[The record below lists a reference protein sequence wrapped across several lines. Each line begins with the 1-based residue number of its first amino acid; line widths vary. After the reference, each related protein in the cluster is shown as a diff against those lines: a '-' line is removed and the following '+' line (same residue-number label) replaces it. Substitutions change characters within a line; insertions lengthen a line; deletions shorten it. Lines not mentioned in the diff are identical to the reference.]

1 MPINLRRQLALG
13 CLLLLL
19 GAIFVGGEQPG
30 AGSLFSTP
38 WDKLVHLLVFGSIGV
53 LVALGFPTLSLS
65 AVLLAVAA
73 AGAVDE
79 MHQMF
84 LVGRQ
89 AGIDDWLADLV
100 GGLFALPVIP
110 RLRLLYVACAANK
123 KAR

>member
-1 MPINLRRQLALG
+1 MPISLRRQLALG

-38 WDKLVHLLVFGSIGV
+38 WDKLVHLLVFGTIGV
-53 LVALGFPTLSLS
+53 LVALGFPALSLS
-65 AVLLAVAA
+65 AVVLAVAA
-73 AGAVDE
+73 AGAADE

-84 LVGRQ
+84 LTGRQ
-89 AGIDDWLADLV
+89 AGIDDWLADLA
-100 GGLFALPVIP
+100 GGLFALPLIP
-110 RLRLLYVACAANK
+110 RLRLRFVACAVNK